1 MGYYH
6 TYRIGANQSFFRPA
20 IDENMSRIYNKVM
33 LQMAKAMAKH
43 AAKLAGK
50 YGAMSKSYR
59 RRIAM

>member
-1 MGYYH
+1 
-6 TYRIGANQSFFRPA
+6 
-20 IDENMSRIYNKVM
+20 MSRIYNKVM